1 MVPTWIEGQAR
12 PFARAHLNPV
22 AAPQRQ
28 YTCSFYFERKARKQG
43 FRVIA
48 GADEAGRGC
57 LFGAVY
63 AAAAVLDP
71 DKQIRGLNDSK
82 QLDAES
88 RERLDAEIRLKATA
102 FAVAAAGVAEIERLN
117 IYQASRLATRRA
129 LLALNVTPDYLL
141 LDYLRVDMAV
151 EQLPLVKGDARSRS
165 IAAASILAK
174 VARDKAMREWDKIYP
189 QYGLAKHKGYGT
201 PEHLAALA
209 EFGPTPQHRMGYQ
222 PVAAVS
228 PEARLRRGQTPA
240 QISLFEE
247 TYT

>member
-1 MVPTWIEGQAR
+1 MAAAR
-12 PFARAHLNPV
+12 E
-22 AAPQRQ
+22 RQ
-28 YTCSFYFERKARKQG
+28 YICNLYLERKARKQG

-71 DKQIRGLNDSK
+71 DKPIRGLNDSK
-82 QLDAES
+82 QLDAEA

-102 FAVAAAGVAEIERLN
+102 FAVSAAGVAEIERLN
-117 IYQASRLATRRA
+117 IYQAARLATLRA

-141 LDYLRVDMAV
+141 LDYLRVDMDVA
-151 EQLPLVKGDARSRS
+151 QLPLVKGDARSRS

-174 VARDKAMREWDKIYP
+174 VARDRAMREWDKIYP
-189 QYGLAKHKGYGT
+189 QYGFARHKGYGT

-209 EFGPTPQHRMGYQ
+209 LYGPTPQHRMGYE
-222 PVAAVS
+222 PVAVVS
-228 PEARLRRGQTPA
+228 PEVQLKRGQAPA
-240 QISLFEE
+240 QKSLFEE
-247 TYT
+247 ASN

>member
-1 MVPTWIEGQAR
+1 MVSAWLEGQIR

-22 AAPQRQ
+22 AASQRQ
-28 YTCSFYFERKARKQG
+28 YTCNLYFERKARKQG

-71 DKQIRGLNDSK
+71 GKQIRGLNDSK

-88 RERLDAEIRLKATA
+88 RERLDLEIRGSATS
-102 FAVAAAGVAEIERLN
+102 FGVGVAGVAEILRLN
-117 IYQASRLATRRA
+117 IYQAARLATLRA
-129 LLALNVTPDYLL
+129 LLALNVRPDFLL

-151 EQLPLVKGDARSRS
+151 EQFSLVKGDARSKS

-174 VARDKAMREWDKIYP
+174 VARDRAMRDWDKVYP
-189 QYGLAKHKGYGT
+189 QYGLARHKGYAT

-209 EFGPTPQHRMGYQ
+209 EYGPTPQHRMGYE

-228 PEARLRRGQTPA
+228 PEARWRRGQMPA
-240 QISLFEE
+240 QINLFEE
-247 TYT
+247 ASN